1 MKTIYEDGNFD
12 FIAIE
17 DTESQNSQVL
27 AHLKAGK
34 GLSQMTAIKLFKCYR
49 LSGRIKN
56 LRDRGNEIYA
66 KMVEHYLIST
76 MQTDN
81 ERKRLDL
88 ITYRQNRRTILIG
101 RIIGS
106 VIFALM
112 VWGGFTLAI

>member
-1 MKTIYEDGNFD
+1 MSELTIYPDGTFD
-12 FIAIE
+12 ILEFE

-66 KMVEHYLIST
+66 KMVEHNHKRFAVYYMEGSNHF
-76 MQTDN
+76 N
-81 ERKRLDL
+81 EWGKS
-88 ITYRQNRRTILIG
+88 YVYGNR
-101 RIIGS
+101 
-106 VIFALM
+106 
-112 VWGGFTLAI
+112 